1 MALNEK
7 ELRAQLEIIRAELDK
22 VDSRLIRLLAR
33 RLELG
38 LEAAGIKHALGMP
51 VRDFAREA
59 DVVAQARMWAREA
72 GLSEDEVQ
80 ELIERLIALSRG
92 AQERAA
98 GRL

>member
-1 MALNEK
+1 VALNEK
-7 ELRAQLEIIRAELDK
+7 DLRSQLEIIREELDK
-22 VDSRLIRLLAR
+22 LDSRLIRLLAR

-51 VRDFAREA
+51 VQDLAREA
-59 DVVAQARMWAREA
+59 DVIAQARLWARET

-80 ELIERLIALSRG
+80 DVIERLIALSRS

-98 GRL
+98 ERL

>member
-1 MALNEK
+1 MALNEM
-7 ELRAQLEIIRAELDK
+7 ELRAQLEIVRSELDK
-22 VDSRLIRLLAR
+22 LDSRLIRLLAR

-38 LEAAGIKHALGMP
+38 LEAAGIKRALGMP
-51 VRDFAREA
+51 AQDLGREA
-59 DVVAQARMWAREA
+59 DVIAQARMWARET

-80 ELIERLIALSRG
+80 DVIERLITLSRS

>member
-1 MALNEK
+1 MALNEM
-7 ELRAQLEIIRAELDK
+7 ELRAQLEIIRSELDK
-22 VDSRLIRLLAR
+22 LDSRLIRLLAR

-38 LEAAGIKHALGMP
+38 LEAAGIKSALGMP
-51 VRDFAREA
+51 AQDLGREA
-59 DVVAQARMWAREA
+59 DVIAQARMWARET

-80 ELIERLIALSRG
+80 DVIERLITLSRS

>member
-1 MALNEK
+1 VALNEK
-7 ELRAQLEIIRAELDK
+7 ELRAQLAIVREELDK

-51 VRDFAREA
+51 VQDLGREA
-59 DVVAQARMWAREA
+59 DVIAQARIWARET

-80 ELIERLIALSRG
+80 DVIERLIALSRS

-98 GRL
+98 ERL